1 MNSPFC
7 CIFAELCTFSLFTLT
22 HNYMSPRSAI
32 IVFCLLLSS
41 ALLTGFGSYQLTAHN
56 VQLDLNQ
63 ALQEALAQQQG
74 KQIVATDTI
83 RDFRN
88 CISISELKDQACL
101 SFNMTDDEH
110 VDVSWSVKRNVATIF
125 ALSNQKYSLS
135 LTAVA
140 VLWALFSARYFRK
153 REALMLAQHFVTIG
167 NLRFDPEQRRF
178 LSGTNEV
185 KFTPMQQ
192 QLMEMFFAEDTHCLH
207 QSDICQALW
216 PKKDDANESLYTL
229 IRRLKAVIHKSTDLD
244 IEAERGRGY
253 RLIKK

>member
-1 MNSPFC
+1 
-7 CIFAELCTFSLFTLT
+7 
-22 HNYMSPRSAI
+22 
-32 IVFCLLLSS
+32 
-41 ALLTGFGSYQLTAHN
+41 
-56 VQLDLNQ
+56 
-63 ALQEALAQQQG
+63 
-74 KQIVATDTI
+74 
-83 RDFRN
+83 
-88 CISISELKDQACL
+88 
-101 SFNMTDDEH
+101 
-110 VDVSWSVKRNVATIF
+110 
-125 ALSNQKYSLS
+125 LS

-178 LSGTNEV
+178 LSGTKEV

-192 QLMEMFFAEDTHCLH
+192 QLMEMFFAEDNHSLN

-229 IRRLKAVIHKSTDLD
+229 IRRLKAVIHESTDLD